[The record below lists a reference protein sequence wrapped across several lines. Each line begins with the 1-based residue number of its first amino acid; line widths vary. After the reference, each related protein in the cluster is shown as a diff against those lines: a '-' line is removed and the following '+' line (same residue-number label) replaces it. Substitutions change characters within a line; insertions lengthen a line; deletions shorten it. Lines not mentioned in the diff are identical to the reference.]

1 MSEGWGGGVD
11 SGAGE
16 GLGRGER
23 ERCSGKGGQS
33 LGVMGDYVSVWPG
46 HGMPRW
52 LGKLRVLGV
61 SEMFPE
67 EMSAG
72 RVG

>member
-11 SGAGE
+11 SAGE
-16 GLGRGER
+16 RLGRGEG
-23 ERCSGKGGQS
+23 EQCSGKGGQS

-52 LGKLRVLGV
+52 LGKLHVLGV

-72 RVG
+72 PVG